1 MKSQLSIYLGFS
13 HNLLLYMI
21 VKIRKLTKINS
32 ERIILFY
39 ATSLWNRVGQ
49 NIALLNPI
57 ELKYRDIWFM

>member
-13 HNLLLYMI
+13 HNLLLYIILKM
-21 VKIRKLTKINS
+21 RKLTKINS

-39 ATSLWNRVGQ
+39 ATSLLNRVGQ